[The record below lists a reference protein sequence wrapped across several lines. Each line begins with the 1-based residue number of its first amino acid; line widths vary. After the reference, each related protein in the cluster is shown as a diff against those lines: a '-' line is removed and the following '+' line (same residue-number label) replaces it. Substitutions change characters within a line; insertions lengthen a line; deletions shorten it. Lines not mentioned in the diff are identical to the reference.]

1 MLIIW
6 GGRDISPSSSYGS
19 DIMNKNKI
27 QTSKIILIIDILIAI
42 ALSGIVI
49 YGVFFTERNLD
60 PLTVIAGLWDAQ
72 LAVAIGFYY
81 WKSKNE
87 NRSKH
92 AMELVEKL
100 ADKYGIENVVTLA
113 EVVLKD

>member
-1 MLIIW
+1 M
-6 GGRDISPSSSYGS
+6 R
-19 DIMNKNKI
+19 I
-27 QTSKIILIIDILIAI
+27 QTSKLILIIDALIAVI
-42 ALSGIVI
+42 LSGIIV
-49 YGVFFTERNLD
+49 YGVFFTNQILD

-100 ADKYGIENVVTLA
+100 ANEYGIDSVITLA
-113 EVVLKD
+113 EVILKD

>member
-1 MLIIW
+1 M
-6 GGRDISPSSSYGS
+6 RT
-19 DIMNKNKI
+19 KKF

-42 ALSGIVI
+42 ALSAIVI
-49 YGVFFTERNLD
+49 YGVFFVERDLELE
-60 PLTVIAGLWDAQ
+60 PVTVIAGLWDTQ